1 MQGAGNDFVVLD
13 NREGRWERD
22 QIIEWAPRL
31 CNRRFGI
38 GGDGVISLE
47 APDLEE
53 ADYTMFYR
61 NADGSD
67 AGMCG
72 NGARCLALLAHRLGM
87 EGELAFNVHERLYRA
102 RVESPDR
109 IRIAFPV
116 QARVETVK
124 LTQDWKVYKTHTGT
138 EHIVIPIS
146 KRRLDD
152 EGWLRITGEK
162 LRNHDAFNPPGTNVN
177 FISSLED
184 HVLRLQT
191 YERGV
196 EDLTLACG
204 TGAIASALVWHF
216 LRQAP
221 DTEDRCEVRAPGGRL
236 HVHFRYDAGEEHYTD
251 IELSGPARAVFEGT
265 YALD

>member
-13 NREGRWERD
+13 NREGRWDRE

-47 APDLEE
+47 APDREE

-87 EGELAFNVHERLYRA
+87 EGELAFNVHDRLYRA
-102 RVESPDR
+102 RVEGPDD

-116 QARVETVK
+116 KATVETVS

-138 EHIVIPIS
+138 EHVVIPIS

-152 EGWLRITGEK
+152 ESWLRTTGEK

-184 HVLRLQT
+184 RVLRLQT

-216 LRQAP
+216 LRQSPEA
-221 DTEDRCEVRAPGGRL
+221 DDRCEVRAPGGRL
-236 HVHFRYDAGEEHYTD
+236 KVYFRYDAGEERYTD
-251 IELSGPARAVFEGT
+251 IVLAGPARTVFEGT
-265 YALD
+265 YAPE